1 MEESGL
7 YNTVTVQLEHEMN
20 QAGPE
25 VEMTVRD
32 NMVHCRIRGAAG
44 DSVEDIAAATHTQ
57 FRYLW
62 ELGDDAVL
70 AKWCD
75 VNVVRPD

>member
-1 MEESGL
+1 MQQ
-7 YNTVTVQLEHEMN
+7 T
-20 QAGPE
+20 GPE
-25 VEMTVRD
+25 VEMSVTD
-32 NMVHCRIRGAAG
+32 TMCHCRIRGSPG

-62 ELGDDAVL
+62 ELGDDAVI
-70 AKWCD
+70 AQWTD